1 MLISFTINIL
11 ILKKKNYDSE
21 DLNKEIFFDPN
32 QFKIFGQKEQKSNST
47 EEKTERERCKNY
59 YDLTEN
65 IQDNQDNNDFEIIIN
80 KRTYDLKNA
89 KKIWMKVTTSKT
101 TKIEA
106 KKLYSKLIQIDIDGL
121 EGKKRN
127 YIRKYKILNILNN
140 IGLIFTTDIYLHYRD
155 VPK

>member
-1 MLISFTINIL
+1 
-11 ILKKKNYDSE
+11 
-21 DLNKEIFFDPN
+21 
-32 QFKIFGQKEQKSNST
+32 
-47 EEKTERERCKNY
+47 
-59 YDLTEN
+59 
-65 IQDNQDNNDFEIIIN
+65 
-80 KRTYDLKNA
+80 
-89 KKIWMKVTTSKT
+89 MKVTTSKT

-140 IGLIFTTDIYLHYRD
+140 IGLIFTTDIYLHYKD